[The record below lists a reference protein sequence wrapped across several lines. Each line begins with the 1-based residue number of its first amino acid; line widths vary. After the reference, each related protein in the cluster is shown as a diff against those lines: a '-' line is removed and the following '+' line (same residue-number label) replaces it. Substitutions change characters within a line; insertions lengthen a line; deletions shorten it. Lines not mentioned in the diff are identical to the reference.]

1 LLSLEKHTMDKIN
14 NIKNWM
20 AQIRAP
26 FLLLAI
32 LLVAI
37 GLAFGWKYHPAGT
50 EFNPLHAVLLV
61 IGVLAAH
68 ISVNLFNEYSDN
80 KTKIDHNTPRTPF
93 SGGSGILSGGKLKS
107 KTVLRAAWATILL
120 ALVIGVYFGI
130 ERHWIIL
137 VFSFVGAL
145 SILFYTN
152 FLTKIL
158 LGELF
163 SGLTLGT
170 FVVLGSYAAMTA
182 TQGMAISEMFPKDVL
197 LMSIPPGILTT
208 LLLFINEFPDLEADK
223 KGGRFHLVILLGRE
237 KAAYVYS
244 LGMVATF
251 GIIIY
256 AALMNIVSP
265 WFMLAL
271 IPLPFAFKASM
282 GAIKHGNNVSKLV
295 PALAMNVITV
305 LGTDLLIAV
314 SVMVDTL

>member
-1 LLSLEKHTMDKIN
+1 MDKIN

-93 SGGSGILSGGKLKS
+93 SGGNGILSGGKLKS
-107 KTVLRAAWATILL
+107 RTVFRTAVATILL
-120 ALVIGVYFGI
+120 A
-130 ERHWIIL
+130 
-137 VFSFVGAL
+137 
-145 SILFYTN
+145 
-152 FLTKIL
+152 KIL

-163 SGLTLGT
+163 SGLTLCM
-170 FVVLGSYAAMTA
+170 FVVLGSYASMTA
-182 TQGMAISEMFPKDVL
+182 SPEMAVNELFPKDVL
-197 LMSIPPGILTT
+197 LMSIPPGILTA

-223 KGGRFHLVILLGRE
+223 QG
-237 KAAYVYS
+237 
-244 LGMVATF
+244 
-251 GIIIY
+251 
-256 AALMNIVSP
+256 
-265 WFMLAL
+265 
-271 IPLPFAFKASM
+271 
-282 GAIKHGNNVSKLV
+282 
-295 PALAMNVITV
+295 
-305 LGTDLLIAV
+305 
-314 SVMVDTL
+314 